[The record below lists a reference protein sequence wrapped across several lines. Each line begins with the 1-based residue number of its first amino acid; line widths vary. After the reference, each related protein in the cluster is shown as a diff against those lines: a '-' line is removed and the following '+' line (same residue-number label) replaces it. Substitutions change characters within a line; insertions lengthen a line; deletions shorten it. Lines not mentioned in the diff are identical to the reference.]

1 MRTVVTVRRALRV
14 LLADDRVYYDCPEIN
29 MTISGI
35 RLSAAGAK
43 VHFKFDPSGMISSDS
58 KVWTYTETERTAW
71 KVDEIHATKPRMFSH
86 LAKLRNVFSCR
97 VDMKKTCSTVNLK
110 FATAETLDILVH
122 LYVMQGDEYQFTV
135 GFSCIKA

>member
-1 MRTVVTVRRALRV
+1 
-14 LLADDRVYYDCPEIN
+14 
-29 MTISGI
+29 
-35 RLSAAGAK
+35 
-43 VHFKFDPSGMISSDS
+43 
-58 KVWTYTETERTAW
+58 
-71 KVDEIHATKPRMFSH
+71 MFSH